1 VPRIIVLTDCETW
14 EEFSE
19 EEKDLK
25 PEIWTISDAALEKLN
40 EGDYPRHL
48 EQSAGE
54 IINVQEVS

>member
-1 VPRIIVLTDCETW
+1 MPRIIVLTDCETW
-14 EEFSE
+14 EELSE
-19 EEKDLK
+19 DEKDLK

-40 EGDYPRHL
+40 AGYYPRHL